1 MKITIHEDK
10 VKVTPSIKSYI
21 EEKLS
26 RLNKYF
32 EDPETINATV
42 KIRVRNQDQII
53 EVTIPTKDFTLRRE
67 ELDKILTSKNKEKC
81 VKMVIEV

>member
-21 EEKLS
+21 EEKLG

-32 EDPETINATV
+32 ETPEEINATV
-42 KIRVRNQDQII
+42 RVRVRNLDQII
-53 EVTIPTKDFTLRRE
+53 EVTIPTKD
-67 ELDKILTSKNKEKC
+67 
-81 VKMVIEV
+81 